1 MMEFPMIAGVG
12 HNCLDRLCTVE
23 DYPPEDGS
31 THITSISI
39 QGGGAVATAV
49 AAAARLGV
57 SAAWLGYLGED
68 ETGREIRRLLEED
81 GVDTRYI
88 RNVPGGRSSDSYVMV
103 NPVRSTRTKFPYPDD
118 LPPIQWDGELT
129 EAVQKARVLHLDGTR
144 YENALAAAKIA
155 KAAGVPVSLDGCS
168 TQKDNEKN
176 IALASMA
183 DTIRI
188 CGGALVIIVVLA
200 ILISY
205 LVIRRP
211 NPVNNVIDTL
221 SMVPYIIPGSVMG
234 IALVVAFNNEPLA
247 LTGTAVIMV
256 ICMCIRRIPYTIR
269 SSVAVLGQI
278 PISVEEASI
287 SLGASK
293 AKTLFKITVPMM
305 FSGILSGAI
314 MSWVTLITELSSS
327 IILYSSKTITL
338 NLAIY
343 VMVNQGL
350 EGKAC
355 AVSSILTL
363 FTVISLILFTK
374 VSKNGEISI

>member
-183 DTIRI
+183 DILIMNARYPLRVTGREDYGKALLEMAGWGPKVVIGTLGAKGCLAVIDGRLRAFPAYPVGAVDTTGAGDVFHGAFLAGWLRGMELEETIRFA
-188 CGGALVIIVVLA
+188 G
-200 ILISY
+200 
-205 LVIRRP
+205 
-211 NPVNNVIDTL
+211 
-221 SMVPYIIPGSVMG
+221 
-234 IALVVAFNNEPLA
+234 
-247 LTGTAVIMV
+247 
-256 ICMCIRRIPYTIR
+256 
-269 SSVAVLGQI
+269 
-278 PISVEEASI
+278 
-287 SLGASK
+287 
-293 AKTLFKITVPMM
+293 
-305 FSGILSGAI
+305 
-314 MSWVTLITELSSS
+314 
-327 IILYSSKTITL
+327 
-338 NLAIY
+338 
-343 VMVNQGL
+343 
-350 EGKAC
+350 
-355 AVSSILTL
+355 AVSAMKCTRIGGRAGIPSYEDALAFL
-363 FTVISLILFTK
+363 RVRR
-374 VSKNGEISI
+374 